1 MSLSEDRSKVPLPL
15 KAQWAELRGRVT
27 VTSDPG
33 LVEAGAEGGN
43 YHSWT
48 PDTE

>member
-1 MSLSEDRSKVPLPL
+1 MSLSEDRYKVPLPL
-15 KAQWAELRGRVT
+15 KAQWAELCLSA
-27 VTSDPG
+27 SDPG
-33 LVEAGAEGGN
+33 LVEAGAEGCN